1 MRIVKM
7 KALSKQDEKKIIE
20 YRKAFGKY
28 ERPSVTADI

>member
-1 MRIVKM
+1 M

-20 YRKAFGKY
+20 YRKALGKY